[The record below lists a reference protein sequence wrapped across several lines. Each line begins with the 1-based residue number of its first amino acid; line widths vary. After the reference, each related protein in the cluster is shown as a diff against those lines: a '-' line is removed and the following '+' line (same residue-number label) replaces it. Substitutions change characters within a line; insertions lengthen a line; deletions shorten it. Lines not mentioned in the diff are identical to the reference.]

1 MASFVDY
8 RYKIHIYLDTNILVD
23 YVEQNNNILNYSLDF
38 LSTTPFAILR
48 SSHYVEYELTEVRKK
63 RLFYHKVYGSYP
75 SKGKNLAS
83 IKQTWELDGHKYED
97 YQEEITREVMSN
109 MELIEE
115 KLGVRFDDHVLHDKL
130 ISPTRDMC
138 LATKVSRE
146 DCMVMVSCMFP
157 LPVPDEKLDF
167 CVLFSNDKQFITA
180 IDNNK
185 DKVLSVFKKYD
196 INPPYYLNAKT
207 LNNGHILLNIEDAS
221 SKTYQDIANFWGQ
234 LLLLLIRKKHERN
247 YLGHTI
253 KPGNSEKS
261 SSLVFVDIENP
272 NNELLDS
279 ESLVIIPHDLSRT
292 FEINKDFD
300 YWDNDSAVQLPHK
313 NEMDTSYSFKPN
325 IDEET
330 LSLIRQNGNLVF
342 YSY

>member
-1 MASFVDY
+1 MTSYVDD

-48 SSHYVEYELTEVRKK
+48 SSHYVEYEMTEVRKK

-75 SKGKNLAS
+75 PKGEKLAI

-97 YQEEITREVMSN
+97 YREEISREVMSN

-157 LPVPDEKLDF
+157 SPDERLDF
-167 CVLFSNDKQFITA
+167 CALLSNDKQYIAA
-180 IDNNK
+180 IDDNK
-185 DKVLSVFKKYD
+185 DKVLSVFERYG
-196 INPPYYLNAKT
+196 INPPYCLNAKA
-207 LNNGHILLNIEDAS
+207 LDNGHSLLNFEDANN
-221 SKTYQDIANFWGQ
+221 KTPQDITNFLGQ
-234 LLLLLIRKKHERN
+234 LLLLLIRKKHEHN

-253 KPGNSEKS
+253 KPGNSERS
-261 SSLVFVDIENP
+261 SSLVFVDIEDP
-272 NNELLDS
+272 NKKLLDS
-279 ESLVIIPHDLSRT
+279 DNLVIVSHDLSCT
-292 FEINKDFD
+292 LEIGKDFD
-300 YWDNDSAVQLPHK
+300 YWDNDSAVILPHK
-313 NEMDTSYSFKPN
+313 NERDTKYSFKPN
-325 IDEET
+325 IDESI
-330 LSLIRQNGNLVF
+330 LSLIQQKGNLVF
-342 YSY
+342 YEY